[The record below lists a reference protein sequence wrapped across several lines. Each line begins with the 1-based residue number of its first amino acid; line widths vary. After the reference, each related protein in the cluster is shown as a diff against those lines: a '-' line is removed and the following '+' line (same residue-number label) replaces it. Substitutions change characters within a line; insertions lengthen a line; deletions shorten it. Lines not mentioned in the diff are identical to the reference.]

1 MGWLDRILGR
11 GGDQSSNEPSHSPPP
26 TELVFEPAGPMEIA
40 RCPGAEALIHLER
53 LRSEGRSA
61 GFTAVLLGTDD
72 DVEMLQEGRDRREG
86 DTTEWIR
93 RATELDVD
101 GWLAQRLAESA
112 EAKEPSTGDGD
123 WPAEPPAPGEI
134 SSHRDPLTQEPYP
147 VVCLARLPTTHSW
160 EVPILTGM
168 GDWNE
173 CPDASVLA
181 AFAHRWQLRYGAE
194 IVSATHDVLEFTVSD
209 PPTTREAALEL
220 AREQY
225 LLCADI
231 VDQGH
236 GSIAHLA
243 AALQNSNYWYFW
255 WD

>member
-1 MGWLDRILGR
+1 
-11 GGDQSSNEPSHSPPP
+11 
-26 TELVFEPAGPMEIA
+26 
-40 RCPGAEALIHLER
+40 
-53 LRSEGRSA
+53 
-61 GFTAVLLGTDD
+61 
-72 DVEMLQEGRDRREG
+72 
-86 DTTEWIR
+86 
-93 RATELDVD
+93 
-101 GWLAQRLAESA
+101 
-112 EAKEPSTGDGD
+112 
-123 WPAEPPAPGEI
+123 
-134 SSHRDPLTQEPYP
+134 
-147 VVCLARLPTTHSW
+147 
-160 EVPILTGM
+160 M